1 MTPINLD
8 AFASGQLGSK
18 IWLCDKLEDQLDGP
32 KTIRRLHILGGWYG
46 VLPMLLVS
54 RGRVSIEQVT
64 CIDVDAEALR
74 VARKMN
80 DYFNWKTDSYS
91 SVVMDVCTDQFIE
104 YAQANIGAQDV
115 VINSSCEHMSSSPWF
130 SSLAGTGAMVVL
142 QSCNMDHKDHIAKV
156 SHIND
161 FKKQYPISDLKF
173 EGEIFFDYRGPT
185 SFTRYMLIGR
195 C

>member
-32 KTIRRLHILGGWYG
+32 KTIRRLHILGSWYG

-64 CIDVDAEALR
+64 CIDVDAEALQ

-115 VINSSCEHMSSSPWF
+115 VINSSCEHMSSS
-130 SSLAGTGAMVVL
+130 SLVFY
-142 QSCNMDHKDHIAKV
+142 H
-156 SHIND
+156 
-161 FKKQYPISDLKF
+161 
-173 EGEIFFDYRGPT
+173 
-185 SFTRYMLIGR
+185 
-195 C
+195 

>member
-80 DYFNWKTDSYS
+80 DYLTGRRIRTHLLSWMCVRISLLSMLRQT
-91 SVVMDVCTDQFIE
+91 SVLRMWLLTV
-104 YAQANIGAQDV
+104 
-115 VINSSCEHMSSSPWF
+115 P
-130 SSLAGTGAMVVL
+130 
-142 QSCNMDHKDHIAKV
+142 V
-156 SHIND
+156 SI
-161 FKKQYPISDLKF
+161 
-173 EGEIFFDYRGPT
+173 
-185 SFTRYMLIGR
+185 
-195 C
+195 